1 MAELCTIASRIRSK
15 NAGPF
20 WITIDIFCDSPDVLA
35 RVAAALPAERVADHL
50 QIDAARLKRF
60 EMPTLN
66 VLKFSFPRPHPQGSL
81 RDRDMHGAQVA
92 LLLEGLAV

>member
-1 MAELCTIASRIRSK
+1 MAELRDIASRIRSK

-20 WITIDIFCDSPDVLA
+20 WITIDIFCDGPDVLA
-35 RVAAALPAERVADHL
+35 RVATALPAQRVADHL
-50 QIDAARLKRF
+50 QLDASRLKRF
-60 EMPTLN
+60 EMPALN

-92 LLLEGLAV
+92 VLVESLEV

>member
-1 MAELCTIASRIRSK
+1 MDELRTVARRIRSK

-20 WITIDIFCDSPDVLA
+20 WITIDVFCDSPDVLA
-35 RVAAALPAERVADHL
+35 RVAAALPAERVAGHL
-50 QIDAARLKRF
+50 QLNPAHLKRF

-66 VLKFSFPRPHPQGSL
+66 VLKLSFPRPHPQGSL

-92 LLLEGLAV
+92 LLLETLGV

>member
-1 MAELCTIASRIRSK
+1 MAELREVASRIRSK

-35 RVAAALPAERVADHL
+35 RVVAALPAERVADHL
-50 QIDAARLKRF
+50 RLDASHLKRF

-92 LLLEGLAV
+92 LLLEFLEV

>member
-1 MAELCTIASRIRSK
+1 MAELREVASRIRSK

-20 WITIDIFCDSPDVLA
+20 WITIDIFCDGPGSLA
-35 RVAAALPAERVADHL
+35 RVATALSADRVADHL
-50 QIDAARLKRF
+50 QLDVTRLKRF
-60 EMPTLN
+60 EIPALN

-92 LLLEGLAV
+92 LLLESLEV

>member
-1 MAELCTIASRIRSK
+1 MAELRHVVRRIRSK

-20 WITIDIFCDSPDVLA
+20 WITIDIFCESPDVLA
-35 RVAAALPAERVADHL
+35 RVTAALPVERVASHL
-50 QIDAARLKRF
+50 CLDASHLKRF

-92 LLLEGLAV
+92 LLLEFLEV

>member
-1 MAELCTIASRIRSK
+1 MAELRHVVRRIRSK

-35 RVAAALPAERVADHL
+35 RVTAALPVERVAGHL
-50 QIDAARLKRF
+50 QLDASHLKRF
-60 EMPTLN
+60 EITTLN

-92 LLLEGLAV
+92 FLLDLLEV

>member
-1 MAELCTIASRIRSK
+1 MAELRDVAGRVRSK

-20 WITIDIFCDSPDVLA
+20 WITIDIFCDGPASLA
-35 RVAAALPAERVADHL
+35 RVTTALSTDRVADHL
-50 QIDAARLKRF
+50 QLDVTRLKRF
-60 EMPTLN
+60 EMPALN

-92 LLLEGLAV
+92 LVLESLEV

>member
-1 MAELCTIASRIRSK
+1 MAELCEIVHRIRSK

-35 RVAAALPAERVADHL
+35 RVAAALPVERVAGHL
-50 QIDAARLKRF
+50 RLDASHLKCF

-92 LLLEGLAV
+92 LLLESLEV

>member
-1 MAELCTIASRIRSK
+1 MAELGTIASRIRSK

-20 WITIDIFCDSPDVLA
+20 WITVDIFCDGPETLA
-35 RVAAALPAERVADHL
+35 RVVAALPTRRVADQL
-50 QIDAARLKRF
+50 QLDVSRLKRF
-60 EMPTLN
+60 EMPALN

-92 LLLEGLAV
+92 LLLESLEV

>member
-1 MAELCTIASRIRSK
+1 
-15 NAGPF
+15 
-20 WITIDIFCDSPDVLA
+20 
-35 RVAAALPAERVADHL
+35 VADHL
-50 QIDAARLKRF
+50 RLDASHLKRF

-92 LLLEGLAV
+92 LLLEFLEL

>member
-1 MAELCTIASRIRSK
+1 MAELRDIASRIRSK

-20 WITIDIFCDSPDVLA
+20 WITIDIFCDGPNVLA

-50 QIDAARLKRF
+50 QIDAARLKCF

-92 LLLEGLAV
+92 VLLESLEV